1 MKIIII
7 SAIWCGSCIKMKNV
21 WREIS
26 TKYDLDTTKL
36 DLDFDSDEVK
46 KYNVGNTL
54 PVAIFLDSNNL
65 ELERLVGE
73 KKVEEIENVINKYK

>member
-21 WREIS
+21 WREVS
-26 TKYDLDTTKL
+26 TEYDLDITRL
-36 DLDFDSDEVK
+36 DLDFDSDEVL
-46 KYNVGNTL
+46 KYNVGNIL
-54 PVAIFLDSNNL
+54 PVAIFLNSNDL

-73 KKVEEIENVINKYK
+73 KTKEEIESVINKYK